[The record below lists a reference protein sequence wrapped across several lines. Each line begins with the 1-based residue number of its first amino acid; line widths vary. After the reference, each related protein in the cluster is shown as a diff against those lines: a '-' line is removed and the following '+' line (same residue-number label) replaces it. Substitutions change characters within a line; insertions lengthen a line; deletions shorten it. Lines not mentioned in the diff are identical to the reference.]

1 MKIGIFGGTFAPVH
15 NGHVKIA
22 KSALDQLGL
31 DKLIIMPNGLPP
43 HKETTIS
50 KYDRLKITQL
60 AFDGLPKTTV
70 SDYEINQQGA
80 NYSYKTLQYLR
91 TIYPDDQLFFVIGGD
106 SLRDFCLWK
115 NPKEILDLTTLAVA
129 TRGQSNQVYLTDL
142 KKVYPN
148 ANVVCLDFEPMEVS
162 STQIRLNYR
171 LGRSNDAFVPQ
182 KVNDYI
188 IQNALFGDSVN
199 MVAKLKTMLIEK
211 RFLHT
216 ISVVEAGLDFA
227 RKNGISEEKAFIAC
241 LLHDCAK
248 NLTTDEWQN
257 YDFTNE
263 ENLLPPILHSGLG
276 VNVAQKDFGV
286 TDEEIL
292 DAIRYHTTAKPE
304 MTPLA
309 KLVFVADKA
318 EKTRKYD
325 TTDYYQT
332 ALCDL
337 NKAFKMVL
345 YDMFKIAQNK
355 YGIQNVDKT
364 TLSALKYYKMI

>member
-1 MKIGIFGGTFAPVH
+1 MKIGIFGGTFAPIH

-22 KSALDQLGL
+22 KSALHQLAL

-50 KYDRLKITQL
+50 KYDRLKTTQL
-60 AFDGLPKTTV
+60 AFEGMPNTIV
-70 SDYEINQQGA
+70 SDYEITQQGA
-80 NYSYKTLQYLR
+80 NYSYKTLQYLK
-91 TIYPDDQLFFVIGGD
+91 TIYPNDQLFFVVGGD
-106 SLRDFCLWK
+106 SLRDFQWWR
-115 NPKEILDLTTLAVA
+115 NPQEILDMATLVVA
-129 TRGQSNQVYLTDL
+129 TRGQNNQTYVTNLYQLF
-142 KKVYPN
+142 PN
-148 ANVVCLDFEPMEVS
+148 AKVICLDFEPMEIS

-171 LGRSNDAFVPQ
+171 LGLSNDMVVPQ
-182 KVNDYI
+182 KVNQYI
-188 IQNALFGDSVN
+188 LDNNLFADSVN
-199 MVAKLKTMLIEK
+199 KVKKLKDMLIEK

-227 RKNGISEEKAFIAC
+227 RKNGISEEKAFLAC

-248 NLTTDEWQN
+248 NLTVDQWQN

-276 VNVAQKDFGV
+276 VKVAQKDFGV
-286 TDEEIL
+286 KDEEIL

-304 MTPLA
+304 MSPLA

-325 TTDYYQT
+325 TTNYYQT
-332 ALCDL
+332 ALYDL

-345 YDMFKIAQNK
+345 YDMFQIAQNK

>member
-1 MKIGIFGGTFAPVH
+1 
-15 NGHVKIA
+15 
-22 KSALDQLGL
+22 
-31 DKLIIMPNGLPP
+31 
-43 HKETTIS
+43 
-50 KYDRLKITQL
+50 
-60 AFDGLPKTTV
+60 
-70 SDYEINQQGA
+70 
-80 NYSYKTLQYLR
+80 
-91 TIYPDDQLFFVIGGD
+91 
-106 SLRDFCLWK
+106 
-115 NPKEILDLTTLAVA
+115 
-129 TRGQSNQVYLTDL
+129 
-142 KKVYPN
+142 
-148 ANVVCLDFEPMEVS
+148 
-162 STQIRLNYR
+162 
-171 LGRSNDAFVPQ
+171 
-182 KVNDYI
+182 
-188 IQNALFGDSVN
+188 
-199 MVAKLKTMLIEK
+199 
-211 RFLHT
+211 
-216 ISVVEAGLDFA
+216 VEAGLDFA